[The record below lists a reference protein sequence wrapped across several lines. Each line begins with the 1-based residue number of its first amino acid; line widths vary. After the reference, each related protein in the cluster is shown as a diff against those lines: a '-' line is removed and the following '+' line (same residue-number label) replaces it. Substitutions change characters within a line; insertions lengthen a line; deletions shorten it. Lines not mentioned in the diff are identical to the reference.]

1 MKTSKPSHIASKIIQ
16 KNYRDFP
23 SRRLTDLPLLPS
35 EIRLLQN
42 RNLHIRKRREE
53 LFQKQKIVLYLQQ

>member
-16 KNYRDFP
+16 KNHRDFP

-53 LFQKQKIVLYLQQ
+53 LFQEQKIVLYLQQ